1 MPSPSKTATLL
12 TTGLLAAMAVTAG
25 CGSTSSNNQAANPTT
40 DTAVKTVAEKAV
52 AKVKA
57 SSSSQIVN
65 VSSPPNQIAFA
76 QKTLSAKAGTVTFNY
91 SNPGQIPHNF
101 VILDQSGSP
110 IDPTMPVFAGG
121 KKSIAVDL
129 KPGTYKFI
137 CQPHQAAGMVGELKV
152 S

>member
-1 MPSPSKTATLL
+1 MPSKTTTLL
-12 TTGLLAAMAVTAG
+12 TTGLVAAMAVTAG

-40 DTAVKTVAEKAV
+40 ETAAKTVAEKAAAT
-52 AKVKA
+52 AKAPSGGQTV
-57 SSSSQIVN
+57 S

-76 QKTLSAKAGTVTFNY
+76 QKALTAKAGTVTFNY

-101 VILDQSGSP
+101 VILDQSGNP
-110 IDPTMPVFAGG
+110 IDPVMPVFAGG
-121 KKSIAVDL
+121 KKSITVDL